1 LLVTIPG
8 YHIPP
13 GVAMAKPT
21 GKHSTVEFLPYD
33 EKHYKELKRR
43 NLVRLILTYSAP
55 LFILTIYF
63 YFQYN
68 AIVTESNRLHLKS
81 IAENQAN
88 TLDLFLNER
97 IVNLSNLIDD
107 PLFTIPPTSRAM
119 QDYLTT
125 LKKSSETFVDIGF
138 FDPTGV
144 QTAYAGPYPSL
155 EKRNYSSETWY
166 LSLKDKTGDYVITDM
181 YLGFRQEPHFTIAV
195 KRIIDNQYVVL
206 RATLSPERMYDYI
219 RTLSGASEVY
229 TSVVNI
235 DGFYQLV
242 TPAMGKLLES
252 SSVTPPHDP
261 QLGAEKAKINN
272 STVNYAY
279 SWLKTA
285 DWALIVQF
293 SAAQTQGAFTG
304 FRSTIVG
311 SSVIIIF
318 VTLFVIFSRA
328 NKIVEMQKETD
339 RTRMQLEHAAKLASV
354 GELAAGIAHEI
365 NNPLAVI
372 NEEAGLIKDL
382 MNPEFGE
389 PLTNDDLITR
399 LTTIQESVFR
409 CRDITRKLL
418 GFVRRTDIDLKNHD
432 VNTLINKVT
441 DDLLGQE
448 LAVSNIE
455 LIKDYD
461 SNLPEILTDSNQLL
475 QVILNLINNAVDA
488 MKEKPGRITIST
500 FRDRDFVNISISD
513 TGCGIA
519 PANLDKI
526 FMPFF
531 TTKEVG
537 KGTGLGLS
545 VSYGIIKGLGG
556 KIEVKSAVGEGT
568 TFIITL
574 PATKKSD

>member
-1 LLVTIPG
+1 
-8 YHIPP
+8 
-13 GVAMAKPT
+13 MA
-21 GKHSTVEFLPYD
+21 
-33 EKHYKELKRR
+33 
-43 NLVRLILTYSAP
+43 
-55 LFILTIYF
+55 
-63 YFQYN
+63 
-68 AIVTESNRLHLKS
+68 
-81 IAENQAN
+81 
-88 TLDLFLNER
+88 
-97 IVNLSNLIDD
+97 
-107 PLFTIPPTSRAM
+107 
-119 QDYLTT
+119 DYLAA
-125 LKKSSETFVDIGF
+125 LKKNSETFVDIGF
-138 FDPTGV
+138 FESSGV

-155 EKRNYSSETWY
+155 EKRNYSSESWY
-166 LSLKDKTGDYVITDM
+166 ITLEDKTDDYIITDM

-195 KRIIDNQYVVL
+195 KRIIDEQYVVL

-229 TSVVNI
+229 TSVVNN
-235 DGFYQLV
+235 DGFYQLAN
-242 TPAMGKLLES
+242 PSIGKLLES
-252 SSVTPPHDP
+252 SSLTPPHDP
-261 QLGAEKAKINN
+261 ALGADKARVGRSIF
-272 STVNYAY
+272 NYAY

-293 SAAQTQGAFTG
+293 SANLKQGAFTG

-318 VTLFVIFSRA
+318 VTLFVIFNRA

-339 RTRMQLEHAAKLASV
+339 HTRMQLEHAAKLVSV

-382 MNPEFGE
+382 MNPDFGE
-389 PLTNDDLITR
+389 PLTNDELISR
-399 LTTIQESVFR
+399 LSTIQESVFR

-418 GFVRRTDIDLKNHD
+418 GFVRRTDIDLKNHN
-432 VNTLINKVT
+432 VNTLINRVT

-455 LIKDYD
+455 VVKDYEQ
-461 SNLPEILTDSNQLL
+461 NLPEILTDSNQLF
-475 QVILNLINNAVDA
+475 QVILNLINNGVDA

-500 FRDRDFVNISISD
+500 YRDKDFVKIAISD

-574 PATKKSD
+574 PVTKKSD